1 MAKLKR
7 DSINSISNED
17 VIDEQG
23 TLELMTQTNNISK
36 EKLPPQ
42 EQEVFQA
49 DQVLISLDN
58 TNNSRGNIEGSK
70 YESNIRNME
79 LNKKDGVDQK
89 SSLTTCQMKVSNKI
103 NQESQVFVMN
113 LESDNN

>member
-1 MAKLKR
+1 M
-7 DSINSISNED
+7 
-17 VIDEQG
+17 
-23 TLELMTQTNNISK
+23 
-36 EKLPPQ
+36 
-42 EQEVFQA
+42 FQA

-113 LESDNN
+113 LESSTLQVQLTPITVRANDTIIWTFMLVAHRGPTRR